1 MPNLFPSPSKL
12 QLLSLLLD
20 IALPILIYWSG
31 FLPRLSPSMV
41 VLPSKWQLMLSLLS
55 SSFLKPPSFWA
66 LSLLPLTLKS
76 VLTISKLWITY
87 SAVMPVKSLKLN
99 SCVGFAIS
107 NYWTMSKMCTFLI
120 LSKTLFPNLLK
131 ELSLISLPLSKPS
144 AVPWTPPTERLP
156 TSLLPSS
163 KPLDLMLK
171 SKLTSICWRRTLFTN
186 NNNSNKLLLLI
197 ITTTESRMV
206 VHPFRY
212 PISDLCYYSV
222 YSFDWKLNS
231 KIITILNNQIP

>member
-1 MPNLFPSPSKL
+1 MPNLFLSPSKL

-20 IALPILIYWSG
+20 IALPTLIYWSG
-31 FLPRLSPSMV
+31 FSLRLSPSTV
-41 VLPSKWQLMLSLLS
+41 VLPSKWQLMLSPLS
-55 SSFLKPPSFWA
+55 SSFLKLPSFWA

-76 VLTISKLWITY
+76 VLTTSKLWITY

-107 NYWTMSKMCTFLI
+107 NYWTMSKMCTSQT
-120 LSKTLFPNLLK
+120 LSKTLFPNPLK
-131 ELSLISLPLSKPS
+131 VLSSTSLPLSKPS

-171 SKLTSICWRRTLFTN
+171 SKPISICWRRTLFN

-197 ITTTESRMV
+197 ITTTTTESRMV

-231 KIITILNNQIP
+231 KKNNYTQ